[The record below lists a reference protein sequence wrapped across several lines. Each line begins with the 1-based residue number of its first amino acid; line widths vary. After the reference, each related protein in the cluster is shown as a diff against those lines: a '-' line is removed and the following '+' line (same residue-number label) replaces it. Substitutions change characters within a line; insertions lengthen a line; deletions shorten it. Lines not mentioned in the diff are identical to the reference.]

1 MLKLVLQ
8 IGIDFGPY
16 DFGVFGD
23 LNRDYSTSIG
33 YGPGSVGLSVG
44 QDGLG
49 FSFSVGPSIG
59 FTGPSTVP
67 HSEKIEMNGDTT
79 KEIYHY
85 DFK

>member
-1 MLKLVLQ
+1 M
-8 IGIDFGPY
+8 
-16 DFGVFGD
+16 
-23 LNRDYSTSIG
+23 
-33 YGPGSVGLSVG
+33 SVG

-59 FTGPSTVP
+59 FTGSSTIP